1 MTSFNALLKRLPRIT
16 SLQRESLSPSLS
28 LEEFSRPF
36 ASRTGTVV
44 LLSGGTM
51 DCARYH
57 ILAADPWLTLVCHGE
72 RVEMNISGE
81 TYLFSMD
88 PFEALSSLLAF
99 FRMPRPDDPAPP
111 IASGLFGYLSYD
123 LKDCIETL
131 PRTCSPRNLPDL
143 FLVLPAAVVIHDKVE
158 KTTNLFSPVLSSSG
172 EFNEIASFVD
182 HRRREI
188 SQRAALDGGDR
199 EEADDLLHTDISSLP
214 ENHSSLGEGYAID
227 PSGFTSNFTRESY
240 VAAVER
246 IISYI
251 RAGDIYQ
258 VNLSQRYETGFQG
271 DAYALFRDLYH
282 RNPAPFFAF
291 VNAGDH
297 RIIST
302 SPERFIRQTGRYL
315 ETRPIKGTVPR
326 GNSPEADAALAR
338 ELTGSTKDDAELSMI
353 VDLMRNDLGKV
364 AKGGTVQ
371 VKAHKRLEPYDNVF
385 HLVSTVTAELD
396 SRFNAVD
403 VIRATFPGG
412 SITGC
417 PKIRS
422 MEIIDE
428 LESVQR
434 HVYTGSVGYFSFHD
448 TMDLSIAIRTATV
461 ANGKI
466 NYSVGGGIVFDSIPE
481 KEYEETLHKGKT
493 LMETLTSM
501 GAKGY
506 EKPLS
511 AWVNGNVIPQD
522 RASIKA
528 LSPGGQYGAGLFET
542 IRVQKGVICFFKEHM
557 ERFHTG
563 WEALFNTDPPD
574 ISWETVIARLVS
586 VNGLGEKTA
595 AVKIMAALGQGDMT
609 RTSGRSDFLA
619 VFARPYVHRLEV
631 LRQPGLRLITYP
643 FFRHTPLADHKT
655 LNYLFYDLAGQYAK
669 AHQGDEAL
677 ILNPDETLS
686 ETNTGAL
693 LALSGNTLYLPC
705 SPHVLP
711 GVTVR
716 IATVYLE
723 KQGYQVK
730 REKISREGIRAM
742 DHVCVA
748 NALMGIVPVL
758 SIDDHVFAPDIA
770 LCRQLNV
777 KLLGGAPPPSWLMS

>member
-1 MTSFNALLKRLPRIT
+1 MTSFNALLERLPQIT
-16 SLQRESLSPSLS
+16 SLHRESLTLPQS
-28 LEEFSRPF
+28 LEDFSRPF
-36 ASRTGTVV
+36 ASRAGTVL

-57 ILAADPWLTLVCHGE
+57 ILAAGPWLTLVSHGE
-72 RVEMNISGE
+72 QVEIEISGE
-81 TYLFSMD
+81 KYCFSMD
-88 PFEALSSLLAF
+88 PFQALSSLLTF
-99 FRMPRPDDPAPP
+99 FRVSCFDGGPIPP
-111 IASGLFGYLSYD
+111 IASGLFGYFSYD
-123 LKDCIETL
+123 LKDRIERL

-143 FLVLPAAVVIHDKVE
+143 FLVLPAVVVIHDKVQNN
-158 KTTNLFSPVLSSSG
+158 TDLFSPVLSPSG
-172 EFNEIASFVD
+172 EFNEITRFID
-182 HRRREI
+182 QH
-188 SQRAALDGGDR
+188 R
-199 EEADDLLHTDISSLP
+199 EEVSRQAAVDRGAGKGPHDGFHEDPPGLSDIIPSP
-214 ENHSSLGEGYAID
+214 GKEYAID
-227 PSGFTSNFTRESY
+227 PSGVASNFTRESY
-240 VAAVER
+240 ADAVNR

-271 DAYALFRDLYH
+271 DSYALFQDLYH
-282 RNPAPFFAF
+282 QNPAPFFAF
-291 VNAGDH
+291 INAGDH
-297 RIIST
+297 QIVST
-302 SPERFIRQTGRYL
+302 SPERFIRQTDRYL

-326 GNSPEADAALAR
+326 GSSLKEDEALAR
-338 ELTGSTKDDAELSMI
+338 ELTGSAKDDAELSMI

-364 AKGGTVQ
+364 ARGGSVR
-371 VKAHKRLEPYDNVF
+371 VKTHKRLEPYDNVF
-385 HLVSTVTAELD
+385 HLVSIVTAELD

-428 LESVQR
+428 LETVQR
-434 HVYTGSVGYFSFHD
+434 HVYTGSIGYLSFHD

-466 NYSVGGGIVFDSIPE
+466 NYSVGGGIVFDSQPE

-511 AWVNGNVIPQD
+511 AWVNGRVISQD
-522 RASIKA
+522 QVSVKA

-542 IRVQKGVICFFKEHM
+542 IRVEKGVPCFLSEHM
-557 ERFHTG
+557 DRFRNS
-563 WEALFNTDPPD
+563 WEALFNTAPPD
-574 ISWETVIARLVS
+574 ISWGPIIDHLVL

-595 AVKIMAALGQGDMT
+595 AVKIMAAPGQGTD
-609 RTSGRSDFLA
+609 TSGRSDFLA
-619 VFARPYVHRLEV
+619 VFARPYAHRLEQ
-631 LRQPGLRLITYP
+631 LQQTGLRLITYP
-643 FFRHTPLADHKT
+643 FSRHTPLADHKT
-655 LNYLFYDLAGQYAK
+655 LNYFFYDLAGQYARSHK
-669 AHQGDEAL
+669 GDEAL
-677 ILNPDETLS
+677 ILNPDGTFS

-693 LALSGNTLYLPC
+693 LALSGNTLYLPR

-716 IATVYLE
+716 MAVTCLE
-723 KQGYQVK
+723 KQGYHVK
-730 REKISREGIRAM
+730 KEKITREKIKDMA
-742 DHVCVA
+742 HVYVA

-758 SIDDHVFAPDIA
+758 SLDEHVFTPGIA
-770 LCRQLNV
+770 LCRRLNTQLI
-777 KLLGGAPPPSWLMS
+777 GRTWPSP